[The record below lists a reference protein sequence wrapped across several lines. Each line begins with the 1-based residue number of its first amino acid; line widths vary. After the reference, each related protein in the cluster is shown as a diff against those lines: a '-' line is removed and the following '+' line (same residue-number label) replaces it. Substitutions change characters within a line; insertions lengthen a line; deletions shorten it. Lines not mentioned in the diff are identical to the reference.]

1 VVFVYSFEEQLKK
14 GKLAEQH
21 FFEFLK
27 KRGVSPEFNNYN
39 GNNADYDIIA
49 KGKKYEVKCDFYDNQ
64 SFPLEIIHIGLLFK
78 KGWLFTTESD
88 YIVFYKEKA
97 QKIYIFKTDLLRKFY
112 ISNFGRIDKYKAT
125 ANREFVTFNFLT
137 DLDELDKENVLLITI
152 DY

>member
-1 VVFVYSFEEQLKK
+1 VVFLYSFEEQLEK
-14 GKLAEQH
+14 GKIAEQH
-21 FFEFLK
+21 FFDFLQ

-64 SFPLEIIHIGLLFK
+64 SFPLEVVHIGLLFK

-88 YIVFYKEKA
+88 FVVFYKEKL
-97 QKIYIFKTDLLRKFY
+97 KRIFVFKKELLKKFY
-112 ISNFGRIDKYKAT
+112 LSNFGRVDKYKAT
-125 ANREFVTFNFLT
+125 ANKDFVTVNFLT
-137 DLDELDKENVLLITI
+137 DLDELEKENVLLITL